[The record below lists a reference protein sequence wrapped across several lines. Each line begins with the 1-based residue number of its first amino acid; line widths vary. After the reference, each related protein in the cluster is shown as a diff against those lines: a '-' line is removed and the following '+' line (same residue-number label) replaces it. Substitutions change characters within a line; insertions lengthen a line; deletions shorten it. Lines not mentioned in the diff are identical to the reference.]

1 MNNTKIIF
9 LFIFFSLLLC
19 QESSFFKSYKKQGS
33 FVISGSLY
41 SVFSQEENSDNE
53 NFKELKFDYRMRG
66 PLGLWVGFLNDEKK
80 DINIGT
86 LGFGYFFKTK
96 KWDLA
101 ILTEKSFYDKNYT
114 IEELSDVDEYY
125 EYKLSWLYNLKR
137 NIPFYLKYVN
147 SYHKTLNNDYNKKDY
162 LFIGSYS
169 IINKIILSYNV
180 GLKIEDML
188 KLDFNTGKIGLT
200 FGYKF

>member
-1 MNNTKIIF
+1 
-9 LFIFFSLLLC
+9 
-19 QESSFFKSYKKQGS
+19 
-33 FVISGSLY
+33 
-41 SVFSQEENSDNE
+41 
-53 NFKELKFDYRMRG
+53 MRG
-66 PLGLWVGFLNDEKK
+66 PLGIWVSILNDDKTGF
-80 DINIGT
+80 NIGT

-101 ILTEKSFYDKNYT
+101 LLTEKSFYDKNYT
-114 IEELSDVDEYY
+114 IEQLSDMNESY

-147 SYHKTLNNDYNKKDY
+147 SYYKNLNNSYNKRDY

-169 IINKIILSYNV
+169 IINNIILSYNV
-180 GLKIEDML
+180 GLKIEDLL
-188 KLDFNTGKIGLT
+188 KLDFNTGKISLT

>member
-1 MNNTKIIF
+1 LNNTKIIF
-9 LFIFFSLLLC
+9 LFIFFSLLIC

-41 SVFSQEENSDNE
+41 STFTQEENSGTQ
-53 NFKELKFDYRMRG
+53 NFKELKFDYKIKG
-66 PLGLWVGFLNDEKK
+66 PLGLWVGFLNDDKS
-80 DINIGT
+80 DVNVGT

-101 ILTEKSFYDKNYT
+101 LLTEKSFYSEKYT
-114 IEELSDVDEYY
+114 VEELSEVDESY
-125 EYKLSWLYNLKR
+125 EYKLCWLYNLKR

-147 SYHKTLNNDYNKKDY
+147 SYHKTSNNSYNKKDY

-169 IINKIILSYNV
+169 IINNIILSYNV
-180 GLKIEDML
+180 GLKIEDLL
-188 KLDFNTGKIGLT
+188 KLDFNTGRTGLT

>member
-9 LFIFFSLLLC
+9 LFIFFSLLIC

-33 FVISGSLY
+33 FVVSGSFY
-41 SVFSQEENSDNE
+41 STFTQEEDSHNK
-53 NFKELKFDYRMRG
+53 NFKELKFDYKIKG
-66 PLGLWVGFLNDEKK
+66 PLGLWVGFLNDDKS
-80 DINIGT
+80 DVNVGT

-101 ILTEKSFYDKNYT
+101 LLTEKSFYSEKYT
-114 IEELSDVDEYY
+114 VEELSEVDESY
-125 EYKLSWLYNLKR
+125 EYKLCWLYNLKR

-147 SYHKTLNNDYNKKDY
+147 SYHKTSNNSYNKKDY

-169 IINKIILSYNV
+169 IINNIILSYNV
-180 GLKIEDML
+180 GLKIEDLL
-188 KLDFNTGKIGLT
+188 KLDFNTGRTGLT

>member
-1 MNNTKIIF
+1 
-9 LFIFFSLLLC
+9 LS
-19 QESSFFKSYKKQGS
+19 QESSFFKSYKKQGN

-41 SVFSQEENSDNE
+41 NTFTQDENSDTKS
-53 NFKELKFDYRMRG
+53 FKELKFDYKMRG
-66 PLGLWVGFLNDEKK
+66 PLALWVGFLNDEKSGC
-80 DINIGT
+80 NIGT

-101 ILTEKSFYDKNYT
+101 ILTEKSFYDENYT
-114 IEELSDVDEYY
+114 IEELSVVEESY
-125 EYKLSWLYNLKR
+125 EYKLSWLFNLKKD
-137 NIPFYLKYVN
+137 IPFYLKYVN
-147 SYHKTLNNDYNKKDY
+147 SYHKNSNNSYNKRDY

-169 IINKIILSYNV
+169 IFNKIILSYNV
-180 GLKIEDML
+180 GLKITDLL

>member
-9 LFIFFSLLLC
+9 LFIFFSLLLS
-19 QESSFFKSYKKQGS
+19 QESSFFKSYKKQGN

-41 SVFSQEENSDNE
+41 STFSQEENSDTKS
-53 NFKELKFDYRMRG
+53 FKELKFDYRMRG
-66 PLGLWVGFLNDEKK
+66 PLALWVGFLNDEES
-80 DINIGT
+80 DSNIGT

-114 IEELSDVDEYY
+114 IDELSEMDESY

-147 SYHKTLNNDYNKKDY
+147 SYHKSSNNSYNKTDY

-180 GLKIEDML
+180 GLKIEDLL
-188 KLDFNTGKIGLT
+188 KLDFNTGKISLT